1 MDDSGSRVQYDSGA
15 QRERAEGKGR
25 YDLISPRALKRL
37 AIVMEKGAKKYAA
50 RNWEKGM
57 PLSNYLDS
65 ALRHLN
71 QYLEGMRNEDH
82 LGHAMFNIMALIHTE
97 EEINEGFL
105 PESLLDIPFKSTCA
119 CGHPLEKQR
128 LRCDCCEKELVVGNY
143 DIAITGAT
151 GTQTEFRCITCGAS
165 IPNPLPMVWDN
176 LDHGSKMEVC
186 MYLQCNACS
195 DEENRR
201 YHEKHH

>member
-1 MDDSGSRVQYDSGA
+1 MDDSGNRVSYESGA

-25 YDLISPRALKRL
+25 YDLISPRAMHRL

-57 PLSNYLDS
+57 PLSNYMDS

-71 QYLEGMRNEDH
+71 QYLSGMRNEDH

-97 EEINEGFL
+97 EEIAEGFL

-119 CGHPLEKQR
+119 CGYPLEAQR
-128 LRCDCCEKELVVGNY
+128 LRCGCEKELTVGNY
-143 DIAITGAT
+143 DINITGETPEDTT
-151 GTQTEFRCITCGAS
+151 GFRCINCGVS
-165 IPNPLPMVWDN
+165 VPKPLPEIWDK
-176 LDHGSKMEVC
+176 LEPSIQVEVR
-186 MYLQCNACS
+186 MYLQCEKCC
-195 DEENRR
+195 DEDNRR